1 MLKASALYIV
11 IIVALVIGVLCSA
24 LIVSAYFYKEQ
35 YLKSFRYTQLKN
47 NVGSGIN
54 LLIASEDD
62 EYRQES
68 IIGLFNNDVDSVA
81 VKKLEWGV
89 FDIGISKAFIQQD
102 TLYSVFS
109 LANSIDSS
117 KWAALYLIDEDRP
130 ISVSGKTMIKRD
142 VYIPKA
148 GVKKAYVDGKS
159 YEGDDRII
167 IGKSRNSDKKLPEL
181 NNTLL
186 NKLQQQFDQKLKPDS
201 SILAY
206 DFLKNSFLKNT
217 RIGSFGKKVRTIN
230 QYLEGNIIL
239 YSDTTLI
246 IDKMARLNNVV
257 IFARSIIVKDGFVG
271 NCQLFATDSISI
283 GRDCTFNYPSCLGVL
298 QFNSSIAKT
307 ARKINIQENS
317 KLSGIVFTYDKT
329 GSTTLQPLIDLGKNV
344 SINGNIF
351 SQGFVGLKDGVV
363 INGSVFTN
371 RFLYQS
377 SFTRF
382 ENYIINTTINSTAL
396 SKYYLSSSLLPI
408 ANQKKKVL
416 KWLEAN

>member
-1 MLKASALYIV
+1 MV
-11 IIVALVIGVLCSA
+11 IIIALVIGVLCSA

-54 LLIASEDD
+54 LLIASDEN

-68 IIGLFNNDVDSVA
+68 IIVLFNNDVDSIA
-81 VKKLEWGV
+81 VKKIEWGV
-89 FDIGISKAFIQQD
+89 FDIGISKAFIQHD

-130 ISVSGKTMIKRD
+130 ISVSGKTMIKGD

-148 GVKKAYVDGKS
+148 GIKKAYVDGKS
-159 YEGDDRII
+159 YDGDDRIV

-181 NNTLL
+181 NSTRL
-186 NKLQQQFDQKLKPDS
+186 NKIQQQFDQDLRIDS
-201 SILAY
+201 SILSY
-206 DFLKNSFLKNT
+206 DSLKNSFLKET
-217 RIGSFGKKVRTIN
+217 RIGSFGKRVRIIN
-230 QYLEGNIIL
+230 QSLEGNIML

-246 IDKMARLNNVV
+246 IDNMARLNNVIV
-257 IFARSIIVKDGFVG
+257 FARSIIVKDGFVG

-298 QFNSSIAKT
+298 QFNSSISKT
-307 ARKINIQENS
+307 SRKINIQENS
-317 KLSGIVFTYDKT
+317 KISGLVFTYDKT

-344 SINGNIF
+344 NVNGNIF

-363 INGSVFTN
+363 IKGSVFTN

-377 SFTRF
+377 TFTRF
-382 ENYIINTTINSTAL
+382 ENYIINTTINATAL
-396 SKYYLSSSLLPI
+396 SKYYLGSDLVS
-408 ANQKKKVL
+408 ATNGQKKVL
-416 KWLEAN
+416 QWLEAN